1 MESNLA
7 HQMCVS
13 ACICVCVC
21 ACLSHHFCLSIPRD
35 SLQPE
40 NRGERGEEKKQ
51 ANSPFLSNYKWQTC
65 YQESVWH
72 LTTHDNLSAL
82 CQYSVT
88 DWRLSVCVCMCVRVC
103 VCEHVDWQIKQEHQ
117 IKQCPAPWL
126 WFPMTKQE
134 VYGQYLTYLP
144 PLSLFTALLV
154 SHPPLYFHRFPPCLL
169 PSLPSPS
176 HTPYLLLAV

>member
-13 ACICVCVC
+13 ACICVCVFVPSL
-21 ACLSHHFCLSIPRD
+21 LSVDTKR
-35 SLQPE
+35 QPSARE
-40 NRGERGEEKKQ
+40 QRRERGEKKQ

-88 DWRLSVCVCMCVRVC
+88 DWRLSVCVCFCVCFCVC
-103 VCEHVDWQIKQEHQ
+103 VCDHVDWQIKQEHQ

-134 VYGQYLTYLP
+134 VYGQYLTCFP

-176 HTPYLLLAV
+176 HTPHLLLAV